1 MEPTNDKSKS
11 RATQG
16 VPEPTIRRMPV
27 YLNIVKKIKE
37 AGQMTIS
44 APQIGQHLNLDSTQV
59 VKDLS
64 YTGVVGKPKIGY
76 QIEEL
81 ITSLEDFLGYN
92 RNHEAFLVGAGF
104 WGSALI
110 QYPGFPES
118 VIKIVAAFDNDRNKI
133 GTEIAG
139 VPVFGIEKYRDM
151 AERLHISIGIITT
164 PPEIAQEIADM
175 MVSWGIKAIWNFT
188 PAKLKVPSHIIIQDT
203 HIYDNLAVIVSKLT
217 QLK

>member
-37 AGQMTIS
+37 AGQTTIS
-44 APQIGQHLNLDSTQV
+44 APQIGQQLNLDSTQV

-64 YTGVVGKPKIGY
+64 YTGVVGSPKSVIRCVINSY
-76 QIEEL
+76 L
-81 ITSLEDFLGYN
+81 KDFLGYN

-164 PPEIAQEIADM
+164 PPEIALEIARIIDEVGRYQGYLI
-175 MVSWGIKAIWNFT
+175 VS
-188 PAKLKVPSHIIIQDT
+188 PAKLKVPPHIIIQDLSSM
-203 HIYDNLAVIVSKLT
+203 IIW
-217 QLK
+217 Q